1 MLLNLKKSTKPVAH
15 KIIVMFI
22 GFGSIL
28 LAYLLYPNFLGD
40 DTFIHIGFIKDLSG
54 GKGFS
59 FAGTKTYGTT
69 SPMWVIIGAIVTK
82 LFTSPETAV
91 RLLSLVFTFSTLYLL
106 YIILSK
112 ANINIKIIYA
122 AILSLALNP
131 FFLRWGLSGMEVTAS
146 MSLLLSIYYLFY
158 KSTNKFKWNIGGF
171 VFGLAILTRPEFLGF
186 YLIFIFYNSFTRT
199 ITGKKLFTSALI
211 TIITLSGWLLFAY
224 YYFGT
229 IIPNT
234 YLYKAGGSLISFGFE
249 YATRTLKLFAA
260 GNLPEFVLL
269 VTLLVALIFIGRR
282 KQNNSGKYHDL
293 LTILK
298 EKDLI
303 LPILWIAGFYGFYLL
318 KDVTVI
324 SRYSLMLIPFIII
337 IVALLFNFIK
347 DQISEKTKSTIL
359 IIYLFTTIF
368 GYGFI
373 TFYVVKPASDEFV
386 KGFQTS
392 YREIASIIKKDSGNR
407 KTAVALT
414 DVGIIG
420 CFSGAKVYDFAG
432 LVDHSRFNYDSSH
445 DYLMAKKPGYVILR
459 EEYKPQDILPDGI
472 EIEILFKRTLG
483 GFGINHSNPRTVT
496 LYKLYWK

>member
-1 MLLNLKKSTKPVAH
+1 
-15 KIIVMFI
+15 MFI

-40 DTFIHIGFIKDLSG
+40 DTFIHIGFIKDLSS

-69 SPMWVIIGAIVTK
+69 SPMWIIIGAIVTRI
-82 LFTSPETAV
+82 FTSPETAV
-91 RLLSLVFTFSTLYLL
+91 RLLSLVFTFSTVYLL
-106 YIILSK
+106 YIVLSK

-158 KSTNKFKWNIGGF
+158 KSTNKFKCNIGGF
-171 VFGLAILTRPEFLGF
+171 IFGLAILIRPEFLGF
-186 YLIFIFYNSFTRT
+186 YLIFIFYNSFTHA

-211 TIITLSGWLLFAY
+211 TIIILSGWLLFAY

-234 YLYKAGGSLISFGFE
+234 YIYKASSSLISFGFE
-249 YATRTLKLFAA
+249 YAVRTFKLFAA
-260 GNLPEFVLL
+260 GSLPEFVLI
-269 VTLLVALIFIGRR
+269 VTLFVTLIFIGRR
-282 KQNNSGKYHDL
+282 KQNYSGKYYDL
-293 LTILK
+293 LITFK

-303 LPILWIAGFYGFYLL
+303 LPILWITGFYGFYLL

-324 SRYSLMLIPFIII
+324 SRYSLMLVPFIII
-337 IVALLFNFIK
+337 IAAQLFNIIK

-359 IIYLFTTIF
+359 IIYLFTIIF

-373 TFYVVKPASDEFV
+373 TLKVVKPASDDFV
-386 KGFQTS
+386 DGFQNT
-392 YREIASIIKKDSGNR
+392 YKKIASLIKIDSGDK
-407 KTAVALT
+407 KTSVVLT

-420 CFSGAKVYDFAG
+420 SYSGAKIFDFAG
-432 LVDHSRFNYDSSH
+432 LVDHTRFNYKNSYN
-445 DYLMAKKPGYVILR
+445 YLMAKKPDYIVLR
-459 EEYKPQDILPDGI
+459 EDYKPEDILPK
-472 EIEILFKRTLG
+472 EIKTKNLFEKKLP

-496 LYKLYWK
+496 LYKLEWK